1 MTFKNGP
8 LRAFIF
14 NGFRGIV
21 QHDDEDDD
29 EDNNDDADGVA
40 EDNYSTT
47 RTATTTT
54 TTTTTVLSASPRL
67 SPVFAQFCRKTRHMP
82 IRATRVLCQ
91 NKHATEQD
99 KLTVMAPPG

>member
-1 MTFKNGP
+1 MTLKNGP

-14 NGFRGIV
+14 SGFRGII
-21 QHDDEDDD
+21 QHDEEDDD
-29 EDNNDDADGVA
+29 DDNNDDADGVA

-54 TTTTTVLSASPRL
+54 TTVPSGSPRL
-67 SPVFAQFCRKTRHMP
+67 SPVFAQFCRKTGHMP

-91 NKHATEQD
+91 NEDATHTQRN
-99 KLTVMAPPG
+99 KTS